1 MPRFHTPSKADSRTS
16 TWEAVLPLRAPSA
29 QRRSA
34 TKPRPAGFSASIIP
48 LNVARCAACLTV
60 AHLDHDPGNNAPDN
74 LARLCQT
81 HHWMYDAGLYP
92 IEAIRLL
99 QEHWQTVRGVPSH
112 KARMKDAGAKAALTR
127 KRKAAARKAVAT
139 RKSKAEGD

>member
-1 MPRFHTPSKADSRTS
+1 MTLRNGGNPTIGQVMPKVPHANQGKFPHHQGESGLPPVSPQRPVCC
-16 TWEAVLPLRAPSA
+16 AVCGLQL
-29 QRRSA
+29 A
-34 TKPRPAGFSASIIP
+34 T
-48 LNVARCAACLTV
+48 CLTA
-60 AHLDHDPGNNAPDN
+60 AHLDHNPGNNASDN
-74 LARLCQT
+74 LARLCPT

-127 KRKAAARKAVAT
+127 KRKVAARKAVAT
-139 RKSKAEGD
+139 RKSKEDAD